1 MNQRC
6 FSTRNSNG
14 LCLCLSN
21 DLGGDLY
28 LLSIWYKP
36 NTISFTIPQQG

>member
-14 LCLCLSN
+14 LCLSN
-21 DLGGDLY
+21 DLGGDFTESPQY
-28 LLSIWYKP
+28 LI
-36 NTISFTIPQQG
+36 